1 MNAMGSNPVPM
12 GELTKPFVG
21 LSMHLIN
28 WAELSVDA
36 ALTGDKKILYQAILA
51 NPLVSEM
58 RTAKDVMNR
67 MLEINKK
74 FLPQYKI

>member
-1 MNAMGSNPVPM
+1 MGSNPVPM
-12 GELTKPFVG
+12 GELPKPFIG
-21 LSMHLIN
+21 LATHLIN

-36 ALTGDKKILYQAILA
+36 ALRGDKKILYQAILA

-58 RTAKDVMNR
+58 RTAKEVMNR
-67 MLEINKK
+67 MLEVNKR